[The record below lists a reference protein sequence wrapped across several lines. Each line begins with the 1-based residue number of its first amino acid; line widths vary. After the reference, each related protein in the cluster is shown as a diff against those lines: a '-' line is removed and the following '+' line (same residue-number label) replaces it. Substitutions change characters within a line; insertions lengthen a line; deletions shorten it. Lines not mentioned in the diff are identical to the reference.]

1 MNTRAGWVVLVL
13 IVTATVG
20 SVSGVAAGTGQSQVD
35 PMVTGQED
43 IDPDEVR
50 LDVELQDDGSA
61 EWTIE
66 LWVRLEDD
74 ESSEAFE
81 SLEADI
87 ADDPETHTG
96 EFAERIDGTVTAA
109 SEATGREMSADG
121 FDVGT
126 ERQSLAREY
135 GVVRYSFQWN
145 GFAALEDG
153 ELHAGDAIEG
163 IYLDDDTRL
172 LIGWPEEYELTSIA
186 PDPDEERD
194 RAVIWRGS
202 QTDFVSGE
210 PRVVAAPAG
219 TGLGVGAAVG
229 IAAVVAAIAV
239 VAVWWYRTRTDGETR
254 EPTVGDSEERGEVV
268 EESSTSSQTND
279 RPPRELLSNEEQV
292 LRLIEDRGG
301 RMKQKEVVEELD
313 WTDAKTSKVVSGLRE
328 DGDLESFRLGRE
340 NVLSLPEEGP
350 EQEQ

>member
-1 MNTRAGWVVLVL
+1 MNTRVGWVIAALLVAA
-13 IVTATVG
+13 IVGPA
-20 SVSGVAAGTGQSQVD
+20 SGVAAGTGQSQVD

-43 IDPDEVR
+43 IDPDEIR
-50 LDVELQDDGSA
+50 LDVELQADGSA

-66 LWVRLEDD
+66 LWVHLEDD
-74 ESSEAFE
+74 ESSEAFD

-87 ADDPETHTG
+87 ADDPEAHTG
-96 EFAERIDGTVTAA
+96 EFADRIDGTVTAA

-153 ELHAGDAIEG
+153 DLHAGDAIEG

-172 LIGWPEEYELTSIA
+172 LIGWPEEYELASVA
-186 PDPDEERD
+186 PEPDEERD

-219 TGLGVGAAVG
+219 TGLGVGAVG
-229 IAAVVAAIAV
+229 IAAVVAVIAV
-239 VAVWWYRTRTDGETR
+239 VAVWWYRTRTDGETGEGTVDSPAKR
-254 EPTVGDSEERGEVV
+254 SEVAEEP
-268 EESSTSSQTND
+268 STASPEPD

-292 LRLIEDRGG
+292 LRLVEERGG
-301 RMKQKEVVEELD
+301 RMKQKEVVEKLG

-340 NVLSLPEEGP
+340 NVLSLPEDGP

>member
-1 MNTRAGWVVLVL
+1 MNTRVGWVVLVL
-13 IVTATVG
+13 VVTATVG
-20 SVSGVAAGTGQSQVD
+20 SVSGTVAGTSQSQVD

-74 ESSEAFE
+74 ESSEAFD

-87 ADDPETHTG
+87 ADDPEAHTG

-109 SEATGREMSADG
+109 SEATGREMSADE

-135 GVVRYSFQWN
+135 GVVRYTFQWN

-153 ELHAGDAIEG
+153 DLHAGDAIAG

-172 LIGWPEEYELTSIA
+172 LIGWPEEYELVSVA

-219 TGLGVGAAVG
+219 TGLGVGAVG
-229 IAAVVAAIAV
+229 IAAVIAAIGVA
-239 VAVWWYRTRTDGETR
+239 AVWWYRTRADGETG
-254 EPTVGDSEERGEVV
+254 EGTVDSPEERSEVA
-268 EESSTSSQTND
+268 EEPSTSSPTTD

-301 RMKQKEVVEELD
+301 RMKQKEVVEELG

-340 NVLSLPEEGP
+340 NVLSIPEDGP